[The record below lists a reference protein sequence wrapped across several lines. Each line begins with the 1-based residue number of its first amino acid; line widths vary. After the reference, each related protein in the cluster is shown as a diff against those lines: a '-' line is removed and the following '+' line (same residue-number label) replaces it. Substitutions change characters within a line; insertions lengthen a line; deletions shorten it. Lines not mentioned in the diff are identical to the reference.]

1 VDGQSARRARR
12 IVNKELVMICSESM
26 TGWNRVRTGVRP
38 WLAAAA
44 LAAALPLAQ
53 GCATDRAGG
62 PGSGEPTGEMV
73 LALVQPGPH
82 GEIYQL
88 ANANFDITTATGT
101 FMVNGDG
108 PQLSVPIPPGTVSVF
123 LEPGWTLGKSI
134 DGGVTFQPVSALL
147 GSFNPI
153 GVRVL
158 ANQSA
163 FVRFDFLIRQ
173 PNGNLQISLG
183 VVTDPRELAG
193 GFVVQSAT
201 GALAD
206 YARAENQRMDFAV
219 FYQLTSVES
228 VTLDDGTRQRTY
240 TSFNQGG
247 SFGPIAPPPG
257 ALAAEFYSDNLGTL
271 AGPTAADLTGA
282 NLSYTVA
289 AHPDGTITVSGDLAS
304 LGTELTFAP
313 DAIDAVL
320 PPLDVDGFPSDAFFY
335 DSDVPFT
342 LDVGPDTITG
352 VLRVRNLPPAP

>member
-1 VDGQSARRARR
+1 
-12 IVNKELVMICSESM
+12 MICSESM
-26 TGWNRVRTGVRP
+26 TGWNQVRTGVRLP
-38 WLAAAA
+38 WLVAAA

-53 GCATDRAGG
+53 GCATDRAGD
-62 PGSGEPTGEMV
+62 PGSTGPTGEMV
-73 LALVQPGPH
+73 LALEQPGPH

-88 ANANFDITTATGT
+88 ANASFEISTATGT
-101 FMVNGDG
+101 FTVDGNG
-108 PQLSVPIPPGTVSVF
+108 PQLSVPLPPGTVSVF
-123 LEPGWTLGKSI
+123 LDPGWTLGKST

-206 YARAENQRMDFAV
+206 YALMQNQRMDFAV

-228 VTLDDGTRQRTY
+228 VTLGDGTRQRTY
-240 TSFNQGG
+240 TSFNQGS
-247 SFGPIAPPPG
+247 SFGPVPPPPG
-257 ALAAEFYSDNLGTL
+257 ALAAEFYGDKLGTL
-271 AGPTAADLTGA
+271 SGPTAADLTGA
-282 NLSYTVA
+282 TLNYTVA
-289 AHPDGTITVSGDLAS
+289 AHPDGTITVSGDLIGLS
-304 LGTELTFAP
+304 SELTFAP
-313 DAIDAVL
+313 DPIDAVV
-320 PPLDVDGFPSDAFFY
+320 PPLDADGFPADAFFY

-342 LDVGPDTITG
+342 MDIGPDTITG